1 MWMELVLS
9 SFVCDMPDIF
19 ENYCYMIT
27 NSKVNKLIQI
37 LHKMEKI
44 CEGSYKV
51 LCIEAVGAHS
61 SIPFKIYLVHM

>member
-44 CEGSYKV
+44 CEG
-51 LCIEAVGAHS
+51 
-61 SIPFKIYLVHM
+61 